1 MSRKQLTLETEVE
14 FDLEFN
20 GEAYT
25 VNVSKIKYQDPEYP
39 DRDPCLEVAS
49 YEMTI
54 ENDEGERL
62 DEIENFEVHDEAA
75 FLFLN
80 YRLFE

>member
-1 MSRKQLTLETEVE
+1 MSRKLTLETEVE

-25 VNVSKIKYQDPEYP
+25 VNISKIKYTTFDPP

-62 DEIENFEVHDEAA
+62 DEIENFEVYDEAA

-80 YRLFE
+80 SI